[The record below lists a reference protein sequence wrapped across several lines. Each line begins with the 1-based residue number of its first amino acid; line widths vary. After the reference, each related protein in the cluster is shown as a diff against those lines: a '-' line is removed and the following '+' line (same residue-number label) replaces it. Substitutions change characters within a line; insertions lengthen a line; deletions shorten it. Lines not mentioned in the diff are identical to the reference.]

1 MDCSG
6 GQNNSSINGCCNGK
20 TLARGKEEF
29 IMNSQSQS
37 EEEQY
42 KARLVAQGFTQEE
55 QIMSFGPVAR
65 LESLRTLVA
74 WSVQRVCNFTGGHY
88 HCIPQ

>member
-1 MDCSG
+1 MFKVKRNEHG
-6 GQNNSSINGCCNGK
+6 
-20 TLARGKEEF
+20 EV
-29 IMNSQSQS
+29 
-37 EEEQY
+37 EQY

-55 QIMSFGPVAR
+55 QIMSFDPVAR

-74 WSVQRVCNFTGGHY
+74 WSVQIVCNFTGGYY